1 MSARAS
7 NPHTNDL
14 VETDIPSRLDR
25 LPWSRWHW
33 FVVIALGVT
42 WILDGLEVTLAGA
55 ISGVLQKPETLK
67 LTDAEVG
74 MSATFYLAGNVFGA
88 LLFGFL
94 TDRFGRK
101 RLFSLTLLVYLIG
114 TALSACSWNF
124 ASYALFRFTTGSGI
138 GGEYA
143 AINSAIDELI
153 PARIRGR
160 IDITINSTYWIG
172 AGVGAAGTYLLLNP
186 VFIPL
191 AYGWRAVFLLGA
203 LLGTLILIVR
213 HWVPESPRWLTIH
226 GRKQDADAI
235 IEGIED
241 KINSTKKIPDT
252 PTKRMSIRVRTH
264 TPLNE
269 IWDTVIHRHRS
280 RSCLG
285 FVLMIAQA
293 FFFNAIF
300 FTYALVLVRFYKIA
314 PESTALYLIPFAFG
328 NVLGP
333 LILGPLFDKIGR
345 KPMIVLT
352 YAAAGLFLAITGW
365 MFQAELLNAM
375 TQTLCW
381 IAIFF
386 VASCAASSAYLTT
399 SEIFPLEIR
408 GLALALFYA
417 GGTLCG
423 GMIAPTIFGLLI
435 QTGSRSALFAGYL
448 AAAALMI
455 GAAVGELV
463 LGVKAERRSLE
474 DIALPLSARDR

>member
-1 MSARAS
+1 M
-7 NPHTNDL
+7 DEV
-14 VETDIPSRLDR
+14 VETDIPARLDA

-42 WILDGLEVTLAGA
+42 WILDGLEVTLAGS
-55 ISGVLQKPETLK
+55 ISGVLQKPEALG
-67 LTDAEVG
+67 LTDAQVG

-88 LLFGFL
+88 LVFGFL

-101 RLFSLTLLVYLIG
+101 KLFSLTLLVYLIG
-114 TALSACSWNF
+114 TALTASSWNF
-124 ASYALFRFTTGSGI
+124 VSYGAFRFFTGSGI

-160 IDITINSTYWIG
+160 VDITINATYWIG
-172 AGVGAAGTYLLLNP
+172 AAIGAAGTYVVLNP
-186 VFIPL
+186 VFIPI
-191 AYGWRAVFLLGA
+191 AAGWRAVFLLGA
-203 LLGTLILIVR
+203 LLGTVILIFR

-226 GRKQDADAI
+226 GRKPDADVI
-235 IEGIED
+235 IKGIEE
-241 KINSTKKIPDT
+241 KTGASNPRQNSPLKK
-252 PTKRMSIRVRTH
+252 MAIRVRTH

-269 IWDTVIHRHRS
+269 IWDTVFHRHRA

-300 FTYALVLVRFYKIA
+300 FTYSLVLVRFYKVA
-314 PESTALYLIPFAFG
+314 PEATALYLIPFAFG

-333 LILGPLFDKIGR
+333 LLLGPLFDKVGR

-352 YAAAGLFLAITGW
+352 YAGAGILLAITGAL
-365 MFQAELLNAM
+365 FQAGFLDAK
-375 TQTLCW
+375 TQTLAW

-417 GGTLCG
+417 AGTLCG
-423 GMIAPTIFGLLI
+423 GMIAPTIFGMLI
-435 QTGSRSALFAGYL
+435 QTGSRTALLAGYL
-448 AAAALMI
+448 IAGLLMIAAAVA
-455 GAAVGELV
+455 ELF

-474 DIALPLSARDR
+474 EVAAPLSNVRSET